1 MIAASLADNLLTA
14 PVIAFLVAIVAT
26 LARFDVRL
34 PESLY
39 PILSTFL
46 LLAIGLKGGTALSD
60 VQPSEFWKPL
70 LAAILLGILTPVIA
84 FFLFR
89 LLGKLDVPGDAC
101 AVVLAAGAEEL
112 PITIEHAQGVAALP
126 LHHRDPFDRLL
137 IAQALAED
145 AVVLSA
151 DRAFDAYGCRRRW

>member
-1 MIAASLADNLLTA
+1 MRLLPDTHAVLWLLADD
-14 PVIAFLVAIVAT
+14 P
-26 LARFDVRL
+26 RL
-34 PESLY
+34 SKRALD
-39 PILSTFL
+39 
-46 LLAIGLKGGTALSD
+46 LLASGRHTVLLSA
-60 VQPSEFWKPL
+60 VVAMEI
-70 LAAILLGILTPVIA
+70 AIKAP
-84 FFLFR
+84 
-89 LLGKLDVPGDAC
+89 LGKLDVPGDAC